1 MDTDYCNG
9 SCTWTWQPN
18 IKWARRHYYF
28 KYVPLELIQ
37 WVCRVRGLGYGSRVL
52 EYDLMCTTV
61 DRVFDTGVNMDC
73 GLEACIT
80 LACCLHLYPVLCSRP
95 GRNLPGGIIL
105 HRTATNLSQSD
116 WGASHAQFTALAKFT
131 PCMIPTTA
139 PCYCHRRGCRRSQPS
154 IQISCLGQ
162 TSERDQDQ
170 QA

>member
-1 MDTDYCNG
+1 MPGSVTGNVKECESEKQSGLGRPKSRILTASSPMTEMDTDYCNG

-52 EYDLMCTTV
+52 EYDLMCITV

-95 GRNLPGGIIL
+95 G
-105 HRTATNLSQSD
+105 
-116 WGASHAQFTALAKFT
+116 
-131 PCMIPTTA
+131 
-139 PCYCHRRGCRRSQPS
+139 
-154 IQISCLGQ
+154 
-162 TSERDQDQ
+162 
-170 QA
+170 